1 MKRYEIRSSEL
12 DKIGNKLIASSVLT
26 EVEIDRVAES
36 PFLYSGV
43 KTRIGSEA
51 SQRRHDLGFGRRFA
65 LGFGSLFVVIGI
77 AAVGLFLLRDGVP
90 TVAERQIHVPIPLR
104 QQPVTTYSKSD
115 AGDIASSMSGPVLAP
130 DRRTSPQYQNAS
142 YNRADDRVPTRR
154 KPVPERQPELEFY
167 PLSYAGDPKENVSGG
182 RVLQVEMSRSS
193 LFAMGFNI
201 PIDNGAELVKAD
213 LLVGPD
219 GVARGIRLH

>member
-1 MKRYEIRSSEL
+1 MKRHEIRSSEL
-12 DKIGNKLIASSVLT
+12 DKIGRKLITSSVLS
-26 EVEIDRVAES
+26 ESEIDRVAES

-43 KTRIGSEA
+43 KARVGSEA

-77 AAVGLFLLRDGVP
+77 AAAGLFLLRDGVP

-104 QQPVTTYSKSD
+104 QQPVTTYSKWEM
-115 AGDIASSMSGPVLAP
+115 GDIASSVPGPVLAP
-130 DRRTSPQYQNAS
+130 ERRTSPQYQNAS
-142 YNRADDRVPTRR
+142 YNKADDRVAVRR
-154 KPVPERQPELEFY
+154 KPVTEPKPDLEFY
-167 PLSYAGDPKENVSGG
+167 PLTYAGDPKETVSGG